1 VRAVPADVV
10 VIGDALLDV
19 TARPTSAIRPGEDVP
34 ASVRIGLGGQGANLA
49 VRLARRGATVELVCA
64 LGGDPGGTLVRQ
76 ALGHEGVG
84 VTVVAT
90 DATDATGTVV
100 ILLDQHG
107 ERTMLSQR
115 VPFAA
120 GVASAVGD
128 GVAWLVVSGYLLLEA
143 EASHFASALAGAQG
157 RRVLVGCAVPD
168 AMADDWARAAAALRP
183 DLVVLNRDEAL
194 ALLPGTSETEVLA
207 PHLGGRLGTGV
218 VVTEPDG
225 ATALLNGLSV
235 TARAP
240 RAPTAIDSTGAGDA
254 FAAALI
260 DSLRR
265 SPWPPSA
272 LALDAALAAASDLA
286 GAVAQAPGAQG
297 RVAGE
302 PGASLRR

>member
-1 VRAVPADVV
+1 VTAVPADVV

-19 TARPTSAIRPGEDVP
+19 TARPASAIRPGEDVP
-34 ASVRIGLGGQGANLA
+34 ASVHIGLGGQGANLA

-64 LGGDPGGTLVRQ
+64 LGDDQAGTLVRQ

-84 VTVVAT
+84 VSGVA
-90 DATDATGTVV
+90 AEATGTVV

-128 GVAWLVVSGYLLLEA
+128 DVAWLIVSGYLLLEA
-143 EASHFASALAGAQG
+143 EASHLAGALATTRG
-157 RRVLVGCAVPD
+157 RRVLVGCAVPH

-194 ALLPGTSETEVLA
+194 TLLHGTSETEALA
-207 PHLGGRLGTGV
+207 RRLGERLVTGV
-218 VVTEPDG
+218 VVTEADG
-225 ATALLNGLSV
+225 ATARLNGLSA
-235 TARAP
+235 TARVP

-254 FAAALI
+254 FASALI

-272 LALDAALAAASDLA
+272 PTLDAALAAASELA